1 MTSSPDFVSRRLD
14 DEVVLMN
21 LRTNKIFALNRTAA
35 RAWELLQ
42 TGHDW
47 TAIRGVLLTEFDV
60 RPEDLDRDLDA
71 LSASLATEGFV
82 QPQPGSGRSSAPNRA
97 PTETSEDGTG
107 STRKLEYTT
116 ASLLVRMGAWSLVLP
131 LLKRLLSLP
140 TLVGLMSRRASAERS
155 DDVEHRIVHTVG
167 RIYRMRRAGTCL
179 ERSLLA
185 YRYLAGASADPQL
198 VVGVRR
204 EARDVVGHAWVL
216 VDGRPLYESSVAL
229 ESFVPVVAFASDGY
243 ATTAVRDRNA
253 AGPRFPHT

>member
-21 LRTNKIFALNRTAA
+21 LRTNKMFALNRTGA

-42 TGHDW
+42 TGYDRA
-47 TAIRGVLLTEFDV
+47 AIRDVLLTEFDV
-60 RPEDLDRDLDA
+60 RPEDLDRELCA
-71 LSASLATEGFV
+71 LSELLAAEGFV
-82 QPQPGSGRSSAPNRA
+82 QPQPSSGPPLAPPRA
-97 PTETSEDGTG
+97 PTEKVGGDNG
-107 STRKLEYTT
+107 SMRTLEYTT

-131 LLKRLLSLP
+131 LLKHLVSLP
-140 TLVGLMSRRASAERS
+140 TLVSLMSRRAVATRS
-155 DDVEHRIVHTVG
+155 DAVERRIVHSVG
-167 RIYRMRRAGTCL
+167 HIYRMRRPGTCL

-204 EARDVVGHAWVL
+204 EARDVIGHAWVL
-216 VDGRPLYESSVAL
+216 VDGRPLFESSVAL

-243 ATTAVRDRNA
+243 ATTAVSDRGS
-253 AGPRFPHT
+253 AGPRFPQT